1 MSQVDAKVIVVG
13 AGPVGLVTAL
23 GLAQKGI
30 KVLVLEK
37 NSIDVPSQ
45 WRGSTIHPPT
55 LAIFD
60 ELGLAD
66 EIIAGAIK
74 VEVLQYRDLEI
85 TDVVNF
91 GYDCL
96 DELVKFP
103 FRLQFEQ
110 YKVLKLL
117 RNTVAAN
124 SNIEIKYKS
133 LIESV
138 SQDESGVS
146 VQVTQVGATNT
157 LRADWLVGADGSHS
171 AVRKALGIELDG
183 FTYPYPTTVVATP
196 FKFEDHFPGL
206 APVTYWSGPTG
217 RLSMIRTPDIWRI
230 AMTTPLE
237 GVDISSDDKGSIT
250 EPTQDFIDAI
260 DLLLSRLPGVSL
272 ADLEL
277 KQYEVYR
284 SHQRIAREFSVDRV
298 ALAGDAAHLTTTNG
312 GMGLNSGVQDAA
324 ALVKA
329 MEVAI
334 ALDSFDPISQYAKE
348 RKEFC
353 TNFLQPTTT
362 TNHKTVDNPDY
373 EARRTRLTEL
383 LADTNNPEV
392 VKQVIA
398 RASMLSE
405 LVKQEDA

>member
-1 MSQVDAKVIVVG
+1 MSQLNAQVIVVG

-37 NSIDVPSQ
+37 NAIEVPSQ

-85 TDVVNF
+85 QDVVNF
-91 GYDCL
+91 DYDCL
-96 DELVKFP
+96 NGLVKFP

-110 YKVLKLL
+110 YKILKLL
-117 RNTVAAN
+117 RTFASNN
-124 SNIEIKYKS
+124 PNIEIQYES
-133 LIESV
+133 LIE
-138 SQDESGVS
+138 GVTQNLNGVT
-146 VQVTQVGATNT
+146 VQVTKDGSSYA
-157 LRADWLVGADGSHS
+157 LRAEWLVGADGSHS

-196 FKFEDHFPGL
+196 FKFEEHFPGL

-237 GVDISSDDKGSIT
+237 GVDISSDDRGSIA

-260 DLLLSRLPGVSL
+260 NLLLNQMPGISL

-324 ALVKA
+324 ALVN
-329 MEVAI
+329 
-334 ALDSFDPISQYAKE
+334 ALAEAVSLNSSQPISRYAKD
-348 RKEFC
+348 RKDFC
-353 TNFLQPTTT
+353 RNFLQPTTT

-373 EARRTRLTEL
+373 EGRRTRLSEL
-383 LADTNNPEV
+383 MADTKNPEV

-398 RASMLSE
+398 RASMISE
-405 LVKQEDA
+405 LVK

>member
-1 MSQVDAKVIVVG
+1 MSQPQVIIAG

-23 GLAQKGI
+23 GLAKKGI
-30 KVLVLEK
+30 NVLVLEK
-37 NSIDVPSQ
+37 NSVEVPPQ

-60 ELGLAD
+60 ELGLAN
-66 EIIAGAIK
+66 EIIEGAIK

-91 GYDCL
+91 YYNCL
-96 DELVKFP
+96 DGQVKFP
-103 FRLQFEQ
+103 FRLQYEQ

-117 RNTVAAN
+117 RTAASTN
-124 SNIEIKYKS
+124 PKIEIQYDT

-138 SQDESGVS
+138 TQDSDGVS
-146 VQVTQVGATNT
+146 VQVTNNGATHI

-196 FKFEDHFPGL
+196 FKFEDHFAGL

-237 GVDISSDDKGSIT
+237 GVDISSDDRGSIS
-250 EPTQDFIDAI
+250 EPTQDFIVAI

-329 MEVAI
+329 LDAAI
-334 ALDSFDPISQYAKE
+334 ALNGSGPISQYAKE

-373 EARRTRLTEL
+373 EARKSRLTEL
-383 LADTNNPEV
+383 LADTNSPEV

-398 RASMLSE
+398 RASMISE
-405 LVKQEDA
+405 LVK

>member
-1 MSQVDAKVIVVG
+1 MSEPQVIIAG

-23 GLAQKGI
+23 GLAQRGI
-30 KVLVLEK
+30 RVLVLEK
-37 NSIDVPSQ
+37 NSIEVPPQ

-66 EIIAGAIK
+66 EIIVGAIK

-85 TDVVNF
+85 QQVVNF
-91 GYDCL
+91 DYDCL
-96 DELVKFP
+96 DGLVKFP
-103 FRLQFEQ
+103 FRLQYEQ

-117 RNTVAAN
+117 RTAASNN
-124 SNIEIKYKS
+124 SKIEIQYDS

-138 SQDESGVS
+138 NQDSNGVS
-146 VQVTQVGATNT
+146 VQVSKNGVTKSV
-157 LRADWLVGADGSHS
+157 RADWLVGADGSHS

-237 GVDISSDDKGSIT
+237 GVDISSDDRGSIS
-250 EPTQDFIDAI
+250 EPTQDFIVAI
-260 DLLLSRLPGVSL
+260 DLLLSRIPGVSL

-329 MEVAI
+329 LEAAI
-334 ALDSFDPISQYAKE
+334 ALNGSGPISQYAKE

-373 EARRTRLTEL
+373 EARKSRLNEL
-383 LADTNNPEV
+383 SVDTNNPEI
-392 VKQVIA
+392 VKQTIA
-398 RASMLSE
+398 RASMISE
-405 LVKQEDA
+405 LVK

>member
-1 MSQVDAKVIVVG
+1 MSQINSQVIVVG

-37 NSIDVPSQ
+37 NSIEVPPQ

-85 TDVVNF
+85 TEVANF
-91 GYDCL
+91 DYNCL
-96 DELVKFP
+96 DGLVKYP

-117 RNTVAAN
+117 RNAAALN
-124 SNIEIKYKS
+124 PNVEIQYES
-133 LIESV
+133 EIESV
-138 SQDESGVS
+138 SQDDLGVS
-146 VQVTQVGATNT
+146 VQVTKAGATNT

-171 AVRKALGIELDG
+171 AVR
-183 FTYPYPTTVVATP
+183 TYPYPTTVVATP

-237 GVDISSDDKGSIT
+237 GVDISSDDRGSISQ
-250 EPTQDFIDAI
+250 PSQDFIDAI
-260 DLLLSRLPGVSL
+260 DLLLKLLPGVSL

-277 KQYEVYR
+277 KKYEVYR
-284 SHQRIAREFSVDRV
+284 SHQRIAREFSVKRI

-329 MEVAI
+329 LVAAI
-334 ALDSFDPISQYAKE
+334 SQNSDQPISQYAKE
-348 RKEFC
+348 RKDFC
-353 TNFLQPTTT
+353 ANFLQPTTT
-362 TNHKTVDNPDY
+362 ANHKTVDNPDY
-373 EARRTRLTEL
+373 EARSARLNEL
-383 LADTNNPEV
+383 LVETSKPEI

-398 RASMLSE
+398 RASMISE
-405 LVKQEDA
+405 LVK

>member
-1 MSQVDAKVIVVG
+1 MSEPQVIIAG

-30 KVLVLEK
+30 QVLVLEK
-37 NSIDVPSQ
+37 NSSEVPPQ

-66 EIIAGAIK
+66 EIIKGAIK

-85 TDVVNF
+85 EEVVNF
-91 GYDCL
+91 EYDCL
-96 DELVKFP
+96 DGLVKFP
-103 FRLQFEQ
+103 FRLQYEQ

-117 RNTVAAN
+117 RTTASTNPK
-124 SNIEIKYKS
+124 IEIQYDS

-138 SQDESGVS
+138 TQDSDGVS
-146 VQVTQVGATNT
+146 VQVSKGGVANT
-157 LRADWLVGADGSHS
+157 VRVDWLVGADGSHS
-171 AVRKALGIELDG
+171 AVRRALGIELDG

-196 FKFEDHFPGL
+196 FKFEDHFDGL

-237 GVDISSDDKGSIT
+237 GVDISSDDSGSIA
-250 EPTQDFIDAI
+250 EPTEDFIVAI

-329 MEVAI
+329 LEAAI
-334 ALDSFDPISQYAKE
+334 AQNSSGPISQYARE

-373 EARRTRLTEL
+373 EARKSRLTEL
-383 LADTNNPEV
+383 SADTNNPEI

-398 RASMLSE
+398 RASMISE
-405 LVKQEDA
+405 LVK

>member
-1 MSQVDAKVIVVG
+1 MSEPQVIIAG

-23 GLAQKGI
+23 GLAQRGI
-30 KVLVLEK
+30 RVLVLEK
-37 NSIDVPSQ
+37 NSIEVPPQ

-66 EIIAGAIK
+66 EIIVGAIK

-85 TDVVNF
+85 QQVVNF
-91 GYDCL
+91 DYDCL
-96 DELVKFP
+96 DGLVKFP
-103 FRLQFEQ
+103 FRLQYEQ

-117 RNTVAAN
+117 RTAASNN
-124 SNIEIKYKS
+124 SKIEIQYDS

-138 SQDESGVS
+138 NQDSNGVS
-146 VQVTQVGATNT
+146 VQVSKNGVTKSV
-157 LRADWLVGADGSHS
+157 RADWLVGADGSHS

-237 GVDISSDDKGSIT
+237 GVDISSDDRGSIS
-250 EPTQDFIDAI
+250 EPTQDFIVAI
-260 DLLLSRLPGVSL
+260 DLLLSRIPGVSL

-329 MEVAI
+329 LEAAI
-334 ALDSFDPISQYAKE
+334 ALNGSGPISQYAKE

-353 TNFLQPTTT
+353 ANFLQPTTT

-373 EARRTRLTEL
+373 EARKSRLNEL
-383 LADTNNPEV
+383 SADTNNPEI

-398 RASMLSE
+398 RASMISE
-405 LVKQEDA
+405 LVK

>member
-1 MSQVDAKVIVVG
+1 MSEPQVIIAG

-23 GLAQKGI
+23 GLAQRGI
-30 KVLVLEK
+30 RVLVLEK
-37 NSIDVPSQ
+37 NSIEVPPQ

-66 EIIAGAIK
+66 EIIVGAIK

-85 TDVVNF
+85 QQVVNF
-91 GYDCL
+91 DYDCL
-96 DELVKFP
+96 DGLVKFP
-103 FRLQFEQ
+103 FRLQYEQ

-117 RNTVAAN
+117 RTAASNN
-124 SNIEIKYKS
+124 SKIEIQYDS

-138 SQDESGVS
+138 NQDSNGVS
-146 VQVTQVGATNT
+146 VQVSKNGVTKSV
-157 LRADWLVGADGSHS
+157 RADWLVGADGSHS

-237 GVDISSDDKGSIT
+237 GVDISSDDRGSIS
-250 EPTQDFIDAI
+250 EPTQDFIVAI
-260 DLLLSRLPGVSL
+260 DLLLSRIPGVSL

-329 MEVAI
+329 LEAAI
-334 ALDSFDPISQYAKE
+334 ALNGSGPISQYAKE
-348 RKEFC
+348 YF
-353 TNFLQPTTT
+353 
-362 TNHKTVDNPDY
+362 
-373 EARRTRLTEL
+373 EL
-383 LADTNNPEV
+383 WWL
-392 VKQVIA
+392 
-398 RASMLSE
+398 
-405 LVKQEDA
+405 

>member
-1 MSQVDAKVIVVG
+1 MSEPQVIIAG

-30 KVLVLEK
+30 SVLVLEK
-37 NSIDVPSQ
+37 NSIEVPPQ

-85 TDVVNF
+85 EEVVNF

-96 DELVKFP
+96 DGQVKFP

-110 YKVLKLL
+110 YKVLNLL
-117 RNTVAAN
+117 RTAASSN
-124 SNIEIKYKS
+124 SKIEIKYNT

-138 SQDESGVS
+138 TQDSDGVS
-146 VQVTQVGATNT
+146 VQVTNNGATHI

-196 FKFEDHFPGL
+196 FKFEDHFAGL

-237 GVDISSDDKGSIT
+237 GVDISSDDRGSIS
-250 EPTQDFIDAI
+250 EPTQDFIVAI

-329 MEVAI
+329 LEAAI
-334 ALDSFDPISQYAKE
+334 AQNSSDPISQYAKE

-373 EARRTRLTEL
+373 EARKSRLTEL

-398 RASMLSE
+398 RASMISE
-405 LVKQEDA
+405 LVK

>member
-1 MSQVDAKVIVVG
+1 MSEPQVIIAG

-30 KVLVLEK
+30 QVLVLEK
-37 NSIDVPSQ
+37 NSIEVPPQ

-85 TDVVNF
+85 EEVVNF

-96 DELVKFP
+96 DGQVKFP

-117 RNTVAAN
+117 RTAASSN
-124 SNIEIKYKS
+124 SKIEIKYNT

-138 SQDESGVS
+138 TQDSDGVS
-146 VQVTQVGATNT
+146 VQVTNNGATHI

-196 FKFEDHFPGL
+196 FKFEDHFAGL

-237 GVDISSDDKGSIT
+237 GVDISSDDRGSIS
-250 EPTQDFIDAI
+250 EPTQDFIVAI

-329 MEVAI
+329 LEAAI
-334 ALDSFDPISQYAKE
+334 AQNSSGPISQYAKE

-373 EARRTRLTEL
+373 EARKSRLTEL

-398 RASMLSE
+398 RASMISE
-405 LVKQEDA
+405 LVK

>member
-1 MSQVDAKVIVVG
+1 MSQVNPQVIVVG

-37 NSIDVPSQ
+37 NSIEVPPQ

-60 ELGLAD
+60 ELGLAN
-66 EIIAGAIK
+66 EIIEGAIK

-85 TDVVNF
+85 ADVVNF
-91 GYDCL
+91 DYDCL
-96 DELVKFP
+96 DGLVKFP
-103 FRLQFEQ
+103 FRLQYEQ

-117 RNTVAAN
+117 RNAAAAN
-124 SNIEIKYKS
+124 PNIELKYDS
-133 LIESV
+133 VIDSV
-138 SQDESGVS
+138 SQDSDGVS
-146 VQVTQVGATNT
+146 VQVANNGATNI
-157 LRADWLVGADGSHS
+157 LGAGWLVGADGSHS
-171 AVRKALGIELDG
+171 AVRKALDIELDG

-196 FKFEDHFPGL
+196 FKFEDKFPGL

-237 GVDISSDDKGSIT
+237 GVDIASDDRGSIS
-250 EPTQDFIDAI
+250 EPSQDFIIAI
-260 DLLLSRLPGVSL
+260 ELLLKLLPGVTL
-272 ADLEL
+272 TDLEL

-284 SHQRIAREFSVDRV
+284 SHQRIAREFSVKRI

-329 MEVAI
+329 LDAAI
-334 ALDSFDPISQYAKE
+334 AQNSDLPISQYAKE

-353 TNFLQPTTT
+353 ANFLQPTTT

-373 EARRTRLTEL
+373 EARKSRLTEL
-383 LADTNNPEV
+383 LADTNNPEI
-392 VKQVIA
+392 VKQVIG
-398 RASMLSE
+398 RASMISE
-405 LVKQEDA
+405 LVK

>member
-1 MSQVDAKVIVVG
+1 MSEPQVIIAG

-30 KVLVLEK
+30 SVLVLEK
-37 NSIDVPSQ
+37 NSIEVPPQ

-85 TDVVNF
+85 EEVVNF

-96 DELVKFP
+96 DGQVKFP

-117 RNTVAAN
+117 RTAASSN
-124 SNIEIKYKS
+124 SKIEIKYNT

-138 SQDESGVS
+138 TQDSDGVS
-146 VQVTQVGATNT
+146 VQVTNNGATHI

-196 FKFEDHFPGL
+196 FKFEDHFVGL

-237 GVDISSDDKGSIT
+237 GVDISSDDRGSIS
-250 EPTQDFIDAI
+250 EPTQDFIVAI

-329 MEVAI
+329 LEAAI
-334 ALDSFDPISQYAKE
+334 AQNSSGPISQYAKE

-373 EARRTRLTEL
+373 EARKSRLTEL

-398 RASMLSE
+398 RASMISE
-405 LVKQEDA
+405 LVK

>member
-1 MSQVDAKVIVVG
+1 MSQPQVIIAG

-37 NSIDVPSQ
+37 NSVEVPPQ

-60 ELGLAD
+60 ELGLAN
-66 EIIAGAIK
+66 EIIEGAIK

-85 TDVVNF
+85 ADVVNF
-91 GYDCL
+91 DYDCL
-96 DELVKFP
+96 DGLVKFP
-103 FRLQFEQ
+103 FRLQYEQ
-110 YKVLKLL
+110 YKVLNLL
-117 RNTVAAN
+117 RNAAAAN
-124 SNIEIKYKS
+124 PNIELKYDS
-133 LIESV
+133 VIDSV
-138 SQDESGVS
+138 SQDSDGVS
-146 VQVTQVGATNT
+146 VQVANNGATNI
-157 LRADWLVGADGSHS
+157 LGAGWLVGADGSHS
-171 AVRKALGIELDG
+171 AVRKALDIELDG

-196 FKFEDHFPGL
+196 FKFEDKFPGL

-237 GVDISSDDKGSIT
+237 GVDIASDDRGSIS
-250 EPTQDFIDAI
+250 EPSQDFIIAI
-260 DLLLSRLPGVSL
+260 ELLLKLLPGVTL
-272 ADLEL
+272 TDLEL

-284 SHQRIAREFSVDRV
+284 SHQRIAREFSVKRI

-329 MEVAI
+329 LVAAI
-334 ALDSFDPISQYAKE
+334 AQNSDLPISQYAKE

-353 TNFLQPTTT
+353 ANFLQPTTT

-373 EARRTRLTEL
+373 EARKSRLTEL
-383 LADTNNPEV
+383 LADTNNPEI
-392 VKQVIA
+392 VKQVIG
-398 RASMLSE
+398 RASMISE
-405 LVKQEDA
+405 LVK

>member
-1 MSQVDAKVIVVG
+1 MSEPQVIIAG

-30 KVLVLEK
+30 SVLVLEK
-37 NSIDVPSQ
+37 NSIEVPPQ

-85 TDVVNF
+85 EEVVNF

-96 DELVKFP
+96 DGQVKFP

-110 YKVLKLL
+110 YKVLNLL
-117 RNTVAAN
+117 RTAASSN
-124 SNIEIKYKS
+124 SKIEIKYNT

-138 SQDESGVS
+138 TQDSDGVS
-146 VQVTQVGATNT
+146 VQVTNNGATHI

-196 FKFEDHFPGL
+196 FKFEDHFAGL

-237 GVDISSDDKGSIT
+237 GVDISSDDRGSIS
-250 EPTQDFIDAI
+250 EPTQDFIVAI

-329 MEVAI
+329 LEAAI
-334 ALDSFDPISQYAKE
+334 AQNSSGPISQYAKE

-373 EARRTRLTEL
+373 EARKSRLTEL

-398 RASMLSE
+398 RASMISE
-405 LVKQEDA
+405 LVK

>member
-1 MSQVDAKVIVVG
+1 MSQPQVIIAG

-37 NSIDVPSQ
+37 NSVEVPPQ

-60 ELGLAD
+60 ELGLAN
-66 EIIAGAIK
+66 EIIQGAIK

-85 TDVVNF
+85 ADVVNF
-91 GYDCL
+91 DYDCL
-96 DELVKFP
+96 DGLVKFP
-103 FRLQFEQ
+103 FRLQYEQ

-117 RNTVAAN
+117 RNAAAAN
-124 SNIEIKYKS
+124 PNIELKYD
-133 LIESV
+133 SV
-138 SQDESGVS
+138 IDSVTQDSDGVS
-146 VQVTQVGATNT
+146 VQVANNGATNI
-157 LRADWLVGADGSHS
+157 LRAGWLVGADGSHS
-171 AVRKALGIELDG
+171 AVRKALDIELDG

-237 GVDISSDDKGSIT
+237 GVDIASDDRGSIS
-250 EPTQDFIDAI
+250 EPSQDFIIAI
-260 DLLLSRLPGVSL
+260 ELLLKLLPGVTL

-284 SHQRIAREFSVDRV
+284 SHQRIAREFSVKRI

-329 MEVAI
+329 LVAAI
-334 ALDSFDPISQYAKE
+334 AQNSELPISQYAKE

-353 TNFLQPTTT
+353 ANFLQPTTT

-373 EARRTRLTEL
+373 EARKSRLTEL
-383 LADTNNPEV
+383 LADTNNPEI

-398 RASMLSE
+398 RASMISE
-405 LVKQEDA
+405 LVK

>member
-1 MSQVDAKVIVVG
+1 MSQPQVIIAG

-37 NSIDVPSQ
+37 NSVEVPPQ

-60 ELGLAD
+60 ELGLAN
-66 EIIAGAIK
+66 EIIEGAIK

-85 TDVVNF
+85 ADVVNF
-91 GYDCL
+91 DYDCL
-96 DELVKFP
+96 DGLVKFP
-103 FRLQFEQ
+103 FRLQYEQ

-117 RNTVAAN
+117 RNAAAAN
-124 SNIEIKYKS
+124 PNIELKYDS
-133 LIESV
+133 VIDSV
-138 SQDESGVS
+138 SQDSDGVS
-146 VQVTQVGATNT
+146 VQVANNTATNI
-157 LRADWLVGADGSHS
+157 LGAGWLVGADGSHS
-171 AVRKALGIELDG
+171 AVRKALDIELDG

-196 FKFEDHFPGL
+196 FKFEDKFPGL

-237 GVDISSDDKGSIT
+237 GVDIASDDRGSIS
-250 EPTQDFIDAI
+250 EPSQDFIIAI
-260 DLLLSRLPGVSL
+260 ELLLKLLPGVTL
-272 ADLEL
+272 TDLEL

-284 SHQRIAREFSVDRV
+284 SHQRIAREFSVKRI

-329 MEVAI
+329 LVAAI
-334 ALDSFDPISQYAKE
+334 AQNSDLPISQYAKE

-353 TNFLQPTTT
+353 ANFLQPTTT

-373 EARRTRLTEL
+373 EARKSRLTEL
-383 LADTNNPEV
+383 LADTNNPEI
-392 VKQVIA
+392 VKQVIG
-398 RASMLSE
+398 RASMISE
-405 LVKQEDA
+405 LVKQGDA

>member
-1 MSQVDAKVIVVG
+1 MSEPQVIIAG

-30 KVLVLEK
+30 SVLVLEK
-37 NSIDVPSQ
+37 NSIEVPPQ

-85 TDVVNF
+85 EEVVNF

-96 DELVKFP
+96 DGQVKFP
-103 FRLQFEQ
+103 FRLQYEQ

-117 RNTVAAN
+117 RTAA
-124 SNIEIKYKS
+124 SNNPKIEIKYDT

-138 SQDESGVS
+138 TQDSDGVS
-146 VQVTQVGATNT
+146 VQVTNNGATHI

-196 FKFEDHFPGL
+196 FKFEDHFAGL

-237 GVDISSDDKGSIT
+237 GVDISSDDRGSIS
-250 EPTQDFIDAI
+250 EPTQDFIVAI

-329 MEVAI
+329 LEAAI
-334 ALDSFDPISQYAKE
+334 AQNSSGPISQYAKE

-373 EARRTRLTEL
+373 EARKSRLTEL

-398 RASMLSE
+398 RASMISE
-405 LVKQEDA
+405 LVK

>member
-1 MSQVDAKVIVVG
+1 MSEPQVIIAG

-30 KVLVLEK
+30 QVLVLEK
-37 NSIDVPSQ
+37 NSIEVPPQ

-66 EIIAGAIK
+66 EIIVGAIK

-85 TDVVNF
+85 QQVVNF
-91 GYDCL
+91 DYDCL
-96 DELVKFP
+96 DGLVKFP
-103 FRLQFEQ
+103 FRLQYEQ

-117 RNTVAAN
+117 RIAASNN
-124 SNIEIKYKS
+124 SKIEIQYDS

-138 SQDESGVS
+138 NQDSNGVS
-146 VQVTQVGATNT
+146 VQVSKNGVTKSV
-157 LRADWLVGADGSHS
+157 RADWLVGADGSHS

-237 GVDISSDDKGSIT
+237 GVDISSDDRGSIS
-250 EPTQDFIDAI
+250 EPTQDFIVAI
-260 DLLLSRLPGVSL
+260 DLLLSRIPGVSL

-329 MEVAI
+329 LEAAI
-334 ALDSFDPISQYAKE
+334 ALNDSGPISQYAKE

-353 TNFLQPTTT
+353 ANFLQPTTT

-373 EARRTRLTEL
+373 EARKSRLNEL
-383 LADTNNPEV
+383 SVDTNNPEI

-398 RASMLSE
+398 RASMISE
-405 LVKQEDA
+405 LVK

>member
-1 MSQVDAKVIVVG
+1 MSQVDAQVIVVG

-23 GLAQKGI
+23 GLGQKGI

-37 NSIDVPSQ
+37 NSIEVPPQ

-66 EIIAGAIK
+66 QIIEGAIK

-85 TDVVNF
+85 SEVANF
-91 GYDCL
+91 DYNCL
-96 DELVKFP
+96 DGLVKYP

-117 RNTVAAN
+117 RSAAAAHVN
-124 SNIEIKYKS
+124 VEIQYES

-138 SQDESGVS
+138 SQDELGVS
-146 VQVTQVGATNT
+146 VLVTKAGAMSA

-196 FKFEDHFPGL
+196 FKFEEHFPDL

-237 GVDISSDDKGSIT
+237 GVDISSDDKGSIS
-250 EPTQDFIDAI
+250 EPSQDFIDAI
-260 DLLLSRLPGVSL
+260 DLLLNLLPGVSL

-284 SHQRIAREFSVDRV
+284 SHQRIAREFSVKRI

-324 ALVKA
+324 AIVKA
-329 MEVAI
+329 LEAAI
-334 ALDSFDPISQYAKE
+334 SQNSFEPISQYAEE

-373 EARRTRLTEL
+373 EARSARLNELITE
-383 LADTNNPEV
+383 TNNPEIV
-392 VKQVIA
+392 RRVIA

-405 LVKQEDA
+405 LVK

>member
-1 MSQVDAKVIVVG
+1 MNEIKAEVIVVG

-23 GLAQKGI
+23 GLAKKDI

-37 NSIDVPSQ
+37 NSPEVPPQ

-66 EIIAGAIK
+66 EIIQGAVK

-85 TDVVNF
+85 PEVVNF
-91 GYDCL
+91 DYECING
-96 DELVKFP
+96 LVKFP

-117 RNTVAAN
+117 RTAAVN
-124 SNIEIKYKS
+124 NPNIEIQYET
-133 LIESV
+133 LIEAV
-138 SQDESGVS
+138 SQDTSNVT
-146 VQVTQVGATNT
+146 VQVSNGGAKNNI
-157 LRADWLVGADGSHS
+157 RASWLVGADGSHS

-183 FTYPYPTTVVATP
+183 FTYPFPTTVVATP
-196 FKFEDHFPGL
+196 FKFEDHFTGL

-237 GVDISSDDKGSIT
+237 GVDISSDDRGTIS
-250 EPTQDFIDAI
+250 EPSQDFLAAI

-272 ADLEL
+272 VDLEL

-284 SHQRIAREFSVDRV
+284 SHQRIAREFSVNRV

-324 ALVKA
+324 ALVDALEK
-329 MEVAI
+329 AI
-334 ALDSFDPISQYAKE
+334 AQNSHIPISQYAKE
-348 RKEFC
+348 RQEFC
-353 TNFLQPTTT
+353 ANFLQPTTT

-373 EARRTRLTEL
+373 AARNSRLNEL
-383 LADTNNPEV
+383 MADTKRPEI

-398 RASMLSE
+398 RASMLTE
-405 LVKQEDA
+405 LVK

>member
-1 MSQVDAKVIVVG
+1 MSEPQVIIAG
-13 AGPVGLVTAL
+13 AGPVGLATAL

-30 KVLVLEK
+30 QVLVLEK
-37 NSIDVPSQ
+37 NSIEVPPQ

-55 LAIFD
+55 LAFFD
-60 ELGLAD
+60 ELGLAN
-66 EIIAGAIK
+66 EIIEGAIK

-85 TDVVNF
+85 PDVVNF

-96 DELVKFP
+96 DGEVKFP

-117 RNTVAAN
+117 RNAAAIN
-124 SNIEIKYKS
+124 PRVEIQYET

-138 SQDESGVS
+138 TQDADGVS
-146 VQVTQVGATNT
+146 VEILKNGSKST
-157 LRADWLVGADGSHS
+157 LSADWLVGADGSHS

-196 FKFEDHFPGL
+196 FKFEERFPGL

-237 GVDISSDDKGSIT
+237 GVDISSDDRGSIS
-250 EPTQDFIDAI
+250 EPSQDFLVAI
-260 DLLLSRLPGVSL
+260 DLLLKLLPGVSL
-272 ADLEL
+272 DDLEL

-284 SHQRIAREFSVDRV
+284 SHQRIAREFSVKRI

-329 MEVAI
+329 LVSAI
-334 ALDSFDPISQYAKE
+334 AQNSDLPISEYAKE
-348 RKEFC
+348 RIEFC
-353 TNFLQPTTT
+353 ANFLQPTTT
-362 TNHKTVDNPDY
+362 SNHKTVDNPDY
-373 EARRTRLTEL
+373 EARKSRLTEL
-383 LADTNNPEV
+383 LADTNNPEI

-398 RASMLSE
+398 RASMISE
-405 LVKQEDA
+405 LVK

>member
-1 MSQVDAKVIVVG
+1 MSEPQVIIAG

-30 KVLVLEK
+30 QVLVLEK
-37 NSIDVPSQ
+37 NSIEVPPQ

-85 TDVVNF
+85 EEVVNF
-91 GYDCL
+91 EYDCL
-96 DELVKFP
+96 DGLVKFP
-103 FRLQFEQ
+103 FRLQYEQ

-117 RNTVAAN
+117 RTTASTNPK
-124 SNIEIKYKS
+124 IEIQYDS

-138 SQDESGVS
+138 TQDSDGVS
-146 VQVTQVGATNT
+146 VQVSKGGVANT
-157 LRADWLVGADGSHS
+157 VRVDWLVGADGSHS
-171 AVRKALGIELDG
+171 AVRRALGIELDG

-196 FKFEDHFPGL
+196 FKFEDHFDGL

-237 GVDISSDDKGSIT
+237 GVDISSDDSGSIA
-250 EPTQDFIDAI
+250 EPTEDFIVAI

-329 MEVAI
+329 LEAAI
-334 ALDSFDPISQYAKE
+334 AQNSSGPISQYARE

-373 EARRTRLTEL
+373 EARKSRLNEL
-383 LADTNNPEV
+383 SVDTNNPEI

-398 RASMLSE
+398 RASMISE
-405 LVKQEDA
+405 LVK

>member
-1 MSQVDAKVIVVG
+1 MSEPQVIIAG

-30 KVLVLEK
+30 SVLILEK
-37 NSIDVPSQ
+37 NSIEVPPQ

-85 TDVVNF
+85 EEVVNF

-96 DELVKFP
+96 DGQVKFP

-117 RNTVAAN
+117 RTAASSN
-124 SNIEIKYKS
+124 SKIEIKYNT

-138 SQDESGVS
+138 TQDSDGVS
-146 VQVTQVGATNT
+146 VQVTINGATHI

-171 AVRKALGIELDG
+171 AVRKAFGIELDG

-196 FKFEDHFPGL
+196 FKFEDHFAGL

-237 GVDISSDDKGSIT
+237 GVDISSDDRGSIS
-250 EPTQDFIDAI
+250 EPTQDFIVAI
-260 DLLLSRLPGVSL
+260 DLLLNRLPGVSL

-329 MEVAI
+329 LEAAI
-334 ALDSFDPISQYAKE
+334 AQNSSGPISQYAKE

-373 EARRTRLTEL
+373 EARKSRLTEL

-398 RASMLSE
+398 RASMISE
-405 LVKQEDA
+405 LVK

>member
-1 MSQVDAKVIVVG
+1 MSEPTVIIAG

-37 NSIDVPSQ
+37 NSIEVPPQ

-66 EIIAGAIK
+66 EIIKGAIK

-85 TDVVNF
+85 KDVVNF
-91 GYDCL
+91 DYSCL
-96 DELVKFP
+96 DGLVKFP
-103 FRLQFEQ
+103 FRLQYEQ

-117 RNTVAAN
+117 RTSASNN
-124 SNIEIKYKS
+124 QNIEIQYES

-138 SQDESGVS
+138 TQDKSGVS
-146 VQVTQVGATNT
+146 VQVSKDGNTNT
-157 LRADWLVGADGSHS
+157 ISADWLVGADGSHS

-183 FTYPYPTTVVATP
+183 FTYPFPTTVVATA
-196 FKFEDHFPGL
+196 FKFEEHFAGL

-237 GVDISSDDKGSIT
+237 GVDISSDDKGSIA
-250 EPTQDFIDAI
+250 EPTQDFIVAI

-329 MEVAI
+329 LEAAI
-334 ALDSFDPISQYAKE
+334 AQNSSGPISQYAKE

-373 EARRTRLTEL
+373 EARSARLSEL
-383 LADTNNPEV
+383 MSETNNPEI

-398 RASMLSE
+398 RASMISE
-405 LVKQEDA
+405 LVK

>member
-1 MSQVDAKVIVVG
+1 MSEPQVIIAG

-30 KVLVLEK
+30 SVLVLEK
-37 NSIDVPSQ
+37 NSIEVPPQ

-85 TDVVNF
+85 EEVVNF

-96 DELVKFP
+96 DGQVKFP

-117 RNTVAAN
+117 RTAASSN
-124 SNIEIKYKS
+124 SKIEIKYNT

-138 SQDESGVS
+138 TQDSDGVS
-146 VQVTQVGATNT
+146 VQVTNNGATHI

-196 FKFEDHFPGL
+196 FKFEDHFAGL

-237 GVDISSDDKGSIT
+237 GVDISSDDRGSIS
-250 EPTQDFIDAI
+250 EPTQDFIVAI

-329 MEVAI
+329 LEAAI
-334 ALDSFDPISQYAKE
+334 AQNSSGPISQYAKE

-373 EARRTRLTEL
+373 EARKSRLTEL

-398 RASMLSE
+398 RASMISE
-405 LVKQEDA
+405 LVK

>member
-1 MSQVDAKVIVVG
+1 MNELNAKVIVVG

-23 GLAQKGI
+23 GLAQNGI
-30 KVLVLEK
+30 KVQLLEK
-37 NSIDVPSQ
+37 NSSEVPPQ

-55 LAIFD
+55 LEIFD
-60 ELGLAD
+60 DLGIAQ

-85 TDVVNF
+85 DEVINF
-91 GYDCL
+91 EYSCL
-96 DELVKFP
+96 NGFVKFP

-117 RNTVAAN
+117 RDAAAVHPL
-124 SNIEIKYKS
+124 IQICYETS
-133 LIESV
+133 LVSV
-138 SQDESGVS
+138 SQNDSEISITAVQGENVS
-146 VQVTQVGATNT
+146 EFK
-157 LRADWLVGADGSHS
+157 ADWLVAADGSHS
-171 AVRKALGIELDG
+171 AVRKSLGIELAG
-183 FTYPYPTTVVATP
+183 FTYPFPTTVVATP
-196 FKFEDHFPGL
+196 FPFEKHWPDL

-237 GVDISSDDKGSIT
+237 GVDISSEDRGSIN
-250 EPTQDFIDAI
+250 EPTADFKAAI
-260 DLLLSRLPGVSL
+260 ELLLKRLPGVTLNDL
-272 ADLEL
+272 AL

-284 SHQRIAREFSVDRV
+284 SHQRIAGEFSAGRV

-329 MEVAI
+329 ILKAI
-334 ALDSFDPISQYAKE
+334 SEDSLFPIAQYAKE

-353 TNFLQPTTT
+353 ANFLQPTTT
-362 TNHKTVDNPDY
+362 TNHKNVDNPTY
-373 EARRTRLTEL
+373 EARRTRLSEFSL
-383 LADTNNPEV
+383 DSKNPAV
-392 VKQVIA
+392 VRQVVA
-398 RASMLSE
+398 RASMITE
-405 LVKQEDA
+405 LVG

>member
-1 MSQVDAKVIVVG
+1 MSQVSAQVIVVG

-37 NSIDVPSQ
+37 NSIEVPPQ

-66 EIIAGAIK
+66 EIIKGAIK

-85 TDVVNF
+85 TDVANF
-91 GYDCL
+91 DYNCL
-96 DELVKFP
+96 EGLVKFP

-117 RNTVAAN
+117 RNAAALN
-124 SNIEIKYKS
+124 TNVEIQYES

-146 VQVTQVGATNT
+146 VQVTKAGATNT

-171 AVRKALGIELDG
+171 AVRKALSIELDG
-183 FTYPYPTTVVATP
+183 FTYPFPTTVVATP

-237 GVDISSDDKGSIT
+237 GVDISSDDRGSISQ
-250 EPTQDFIDAI
+250 PSQDFIVAI
-260 DLLLSRLPGVSL
+260 ELLLNLLPGVSL

-329 MEVAI
+329 LVAAI
-334 ALDSFDPISQYAKE
+334 SQNSHLPISAYAKE
-348 RKEFC
+348 RKDFC

-373 EARRTRLTEL
+373 EARSSRLNEL
-383 LADTNNPEV
+383 LAETSNPEI
-392 VKQVIA
+392 VKQTIA
-398 RASMLSE
+398 RASMISE
-405 LVKQEDA
+405 LVK

>member
-1 MSQVDAKVIVVG
+1 MSEPQVIIAG
-13 AGPVGLVTAL
+13 AGPVGLATAL

-30 KVLVLEK
+30 QILVLEK
-37 NSIDVPSQ
+37 NSIEVPPQ

-60 ELGLAD
+60 ELGLAN
-66 EIIAGAIK
+66 EIIEGAIK

-85 TDVVNF
+85 PDVVNF

-96 DELVKFP
+96 DGEVKFP

-117 RNTVAAN
+117 RNAAAIN
-124 SNIEIKYKS
+124 PRVEIQYET

-138 SQDESGVS
+138 TQDADGVS
-146 VQVTQVGATNT
+146 VEILKNGSKST
-157 LRADWLVGADGSHS
+157 LSADWLVGADGSHS

-196 FKFEDHFPGL
+196 FKFEERFPGL

-237 GVDISSDDKGSIT
+237 GVDISSDDRGSIS
-250 EPTQDFIDAI
+250 EPSQDFLVAI
-260 DLLLSRLPGVSL
+260 DLLLKLLPGVSL
-272 ADLEL
+272 DDLEL

-284 SHQRIAREFSVDRV
+284 SHQRIAREFSVKRI

-329 MEVAI
+329 LVSAI
-334 ALDSFDPISQYAKE
+334 AQNSDLPISEYAKD

-353 TNFLQPTTT
+353 ANFLQPTTT
-362 TNHKTVDNPDY
+362 SNHKTVDNPDY
-373 EARRTRLTEL
+373 EARKSRLTEL
-383 LADTNNPEV
+383 LADTNNPEI

-398 RASMLSE
+398 RASMISE
-405 LVKQEDA
+405 LVK

>member
-1 MSQVDAKVIVVG
+1 MSEPQVIIVG

-23 GLAQKGI
+23 GLAQGGI
-30 KVLVLEK
+30 RVLVLEK
-37 NSIDVPSQ
+37 NSIEVPPQ

-60 ELGLAD
+60 KLGLAD

-85 TDVVNF
+85 EEVVNF

-96 DELVKFP
+96 DGQVKFP
-103 FRLQFEQ
+103 FRLQYEQ

-117 RNTVAAN
+117 RTAASSNTK
-124 SNIEIKYKS
+124 IEIRYNS
-133 LIESV
+133 LTESV
-138 SQDESGVS
+138 TQDSDGVL
-146 VQVTQVGATNT
+146 VQVSEGGVTKSV
-157 LRADWLVGADGSHS
+157 RAGWLVGADGSHS

-196 FKFEDHFPGL
+196 FKFEDHFAGL

-237 GVDISSDDKGSIT
+237 GVDISSDDRGSIAQ
-250 EPTQDFIDAI
+250 PTQDFIVAI
-260 DLLLSRLPGVSL
+260 ELLLKLLPGVSL

-329 MEVAI
+329 LVAAI
-334 ALDSFDPISQYAKE
+334 SQNSYLPISAYAKE

-373 EARRTRLTEL
+373 NARKSRLNEL
-383 LADTNNPEV
+383 SADTSNPEI

-398 RASMLSE
+398 RASMISE
-405 LVKQEDA
+405 LVK

>member
-1 MSQVDAKVIVVG
+1 MSQPQVIIAG

-37 NSIDVPSQ
+37 NSVEVPPQ

-60 ELGLAD
+60 ELGLAN
-66 EIIAGAIK
+66 EIIEGAIK

-85 TDVVNF
+85 ADVVNF
-91 GYDCL
+91 DYDCL
-96 DELVKFP
+96 DGLVKFP
-103 FRLQFEQ
+103 FRLQYEQ

-117 RNTVAAN
+117 RNTAAAN
-124 SNIEIKYKS
+124 PNIELKYDS
-133 LIESV
+133 VIESV
-138 SQDESGVS
+138 SQDSDGVS
-146 VQVTQVGATNT
+146 VQVANNGATNI
-157 LRADWLVGADGSHS
+157 LRAGWLVGADGSHS
-171 AVRKALGIELDG
+171 AVRKALDIELDG

-196 FKFEDHFPGL
+196 FKFEDKFPGL

-237 GVDISSDDKGSIT
+237 GVDIASDDRGSIS
-250 EPTQDFIDAI
+250 EPSQDFIVAI
-260 DLLLSRLPGVSL
+260 ELLLKLLPGVTL
-272 ADLEL
+272 TDLEL

-284 SHQRIAREFSVDRV
+284 SHQRIAREFSVKRI

-329 MEVAI
+329 LVAAI
-334 ALDSFDPISQYAKE
+334 AQNSDLPISQYAKE

-353 TNFLQPTTT
+353 ANFLQPTTT
-362 TNHKTVDNPDY
+362 TNHKTVDNPGY
-373 EARRTRLTEL
+373 EARKSRLTEL
-383 LADTNNPEV
+383 LADTSNPEI
-392 VKQVIA
+392 VKQVIG
-398 RASMLSE
+398 RASMISE
-405 LVKQEDA
+405 LVKQGDA

>member
-1 MSQVDAKVIVVG
+1 MSEPQVIIAG

-30 KVLVLEK
+30 QVLVLEK
-37 NSIDVPSQ
+37 NSIEVPPQ

-66 EIIAGAIK
+66 EIIKGAIK

-85 TDVVNF
+85 EEVVNF
-91 GYDCL
+91 EYDCL
-96 DELVKFP
+96 DGLVKFP
-103 FRLQFEQ
+103 FRLQYEQ

-117 RNTVAAN
+117 RTTASTNPK
-124 SNIEIKYKS
+124 IEIQYDS

-138 SQDESGVS
+138 TQDSDGVS
-146 VQVTQVGATNT
+146 VQVSKGGVANT
-157 LRADWLVGADGSHS
+157 VRVDWLVGADGSHS
-171 AVRKALGIELDG
+171 AVRRALGIELDG

-196 FKFEDHFPGL
+196 FKFEDHFDGL

-237 GVDISSDDKGSIT
+237 GVDISSDDSGSIA
-250 EPTQDFIDAI
+250 EPTEDFIVAI

-329 MEVAI
+329 LEAAI
-334 ALDSFDPISQYAKE
+334 AQNSSGPISQYARE

-373 EARRTRLTEL
+373 EARKSRLNEL
-383 LADTNNPEV
+383 SVDTNNPEI

-398 RASMLSE
+398 RASMISE
-405 LVKQEDA
+405 LVKQEET

>member
-1 MSQVDAKVIVVG
+1 MSEPQVIIAG

-23 GLAQKGI
+23 GLAQRGI
-30 KVLVLEK
+30 RVLVLEK
-37 NSIDVPSQ
+37 NSIEVPPQ

-66 EIIAGAIK
+66 EIIVGAIK

-85 TDVVNF
+85 QQVVNF
-91 GYDCL
+91 DYDCL
-96 DELVKFP
+96 DGLVKFP
-103 FRLQFEQ
+103 FRLQYEQ

-117 RNTVAAN
+117 RTAASNN
-124 SNIEIKYKS
+124 SKIEIQYDS

-138 SQDESGVS
+138 NQDSNGVS
-146 VQVTQVGATNT
+146 VQVSKNGVTKSV
-157 LRADWLVGADGSHS
+157 RADWLVGADGSHS

-237 GVDISSDDKGSIT
+237 GVDISSDDRGSIS
-250 EPTQDFIDAI
+250 EPTQDFIVAI
-260 DLLLSRLPGVSL
+260 DLLLSRIPGVSL

-329 MEVAI
+329 LEAAI
-334 ALDSFDPISQYAKE
+334 ALNGSGPISQYAKE

-353 TNFLQPTTT
+353 ANFLQPTTT

-373 EARRTRLTEL
+373 EARKSRLNEL
-383 LADTNNPEV
+383 SADTNNPEI

-398 RASMLSE
+398 RASMISE
-405 LVKQEDA
+405 LVKQEET

>member
-1 MSQVDAKVIVVG
+1 MSEPQVIIAG

-23 GLAQKGI
+23 GLAQRGI
-30 KVLVLEK
+30 RVLVLEK
-37 NSIDVPSQ
+37 NSIEVPPQ

-66 EIIAGAIK
+66 EIIVGAIK

-85 TDVVNF
+85 QQVVNF
-91 GYDCL
+91 DYDCL
-96 DELVKFP
+96 DGLVKFP
-103 FRLQFEQ
+103 FRLQYEQ

-117 RNTVAAN
+117 RTAASNN
-124 SNIEIKYKS
+124 SKIEIQYDS

-138 SQDESGVS
+138 NQDSNGVS
-146 VQVTQVGATNT
+146 VQVSKNGVTKSV
-157 LRADWLVGADGSHS
+157 RADWLVGADGSHS

-237 GVDISSDDKGSIT
+237 GVDISSDDRGSIS
-250 EPTQDFIDAI
+250 EPTQDFIVAI
-260 DLLLSRLPGVSL
+260 DLLLSRIPGVSL

-329 MEVAI
+329 LEAAI
-334 ALDSFDPISQYAKE
+334 ALNGSGPISQYAKE

-373 EARRTRLTEL
+373 EARKSRLNEL
-383 LADTNNPEV
+383 SADTNNPEI

-398 RASMLSE
+398 RASMISE
-405 LVKQEDA
+405 LVK

>member
-1 MSQVDAKVIVVG
+1 MSQPQVIIAG

-37 NSIDVPSQ
+37 NSVEVPPQ

-60 ELGLAD
+60 ELGLAN
-66 EIIAGAIK
+66 EIIEGAIK

-91 GYDCL
+91 YYNCL
-96 DELVKFP
+96 DGLVKFP
-103 FRLQFEQ
+103 FRLQYEQ

-117 RNTVAAN
+117 RTAASTN
-124 SNIEIKYKS
+124 PKIEIQYDT

-138 SQDESGVS
+138 TQDSDGVS
-146 VQVTQVGATNT
+146 VQVTNNGATHI

-196 FKFEDHFPGL
+196 FKFEDHFAGL

-237 GVDISSDDKGSIT
+237 GVDISSDDRGSIS
-250 EPTQDFIDAI
+250 EPTQDFIVAI

-329 MEVAI
+329 LDAAI
-334 ALDSFDPISQYAKE
+334 ALNGSGPISQYAKE

-373 EARRTRLTEL
+373 EARKSRLTEL
-383 LADTNNPEV
+383 LADTNSPEV

-398 RASMLSE
+398 RASMISE
-405 LVKQEDA
+405 LVK

>member
-1 MSQVDAKVIVVG
+1 MSEPQVIIAG

-23 GLAQKGI
+23 GLAQRGI
-30 KVLVLEK
+30 RVLVLEK
-37 NSIDVPSQ
+37 NSIEVPPQ

-66 EIIAGAIK
+66 EIIVGAIK

-85 TDVVNF
+85 QQVVNF
-91 GYDCL
+91 DYDCL
-96 DELVKFP
+96 DGLVKFP
-103 FRLQFEQ
+103 FRLQYEQ

-117 RNTVAAN
+117 RTAASNN
-124 SNIEIKYKS
+124 SKIEIQYDS

-138 SQDESGVS
+138 NQDSNGVS
-146 VQVTQVGATNT
+146 VQVSKNGVTKSV
-157 LRADWLVGADGSHS
+157 RADWLVGADGSHS

-237 GVDISSDDKGSIT
+237 GVDISSDDRGSIS
-250 EPTQDFIDAI
+250 EPTQDFIVAI
-260 DLLLSRLPGVSL
+260 DLLLSRIPGVSL

-329 MEVAI
+329 LEAAI
-334 ALDSFDPISQYAKE
+334 ALNGSGPISQYAKQ

-373 EARRTRLTEL
+373 EARKSRLIEL
-383 LADTNNPEV
+383 SADTNNPEI

-398 RASMLSE
+398 RASMISE
-405 LVKQEDA
+405 LVKQEEA